1 MSGIEQEIRKIIM
14 AGLGAISSTVEK
26 SKDAIEEFV
35 HSDGVKN
42 MAQKGEGVF
51 QSAVELGKK
60 AVDKVKDTFTED
72 EIEEKVREEKE
83 RLLKLAREVRKMS
96 KEERKLLYR
105 LIEEGEK
112 PVFTGEEGIGMPGVH
127 DSPFD
132 PNADEDSYRP
142 GTEGRRPSPTSPD
155 DEINTAK
162 AQTKFMNEHIQ
173 QNVPPEY

>member
-83 RLLKLAREVRKMS
+83 RLLKLARKCG
-96 KEERKLLYR
+96 K
-105 LIEEGEK
+105 
-112 PVFTGEEGIGMPGVH
+112 
-127 DSPFD
+127 
-132 PNADEDSYRP
+132 
-142 GTEGRRPSPTSPD
+142 
-155 DEINTAK
+155 
-162 AQTKFMNEHIQ
+162 
-173 QNVPPEY
+173 